1 MVGAPL
7 TQMKITDIQVINL
20 RHIYSECQ
28 GFAYAGGRVTARV
41 TSLVLVR
48 TDVGETGIGAA
59 YSHPDLVKLII
70 EQHLAPHLVGEDP
83 ARVEELW
90 RRMANLTLWYG
101 RKGVAISALGGV
113 DIALWDLRGKQLG
126 QPLWRL
132 LGGHNSQVPAYAS
145 GLFWAD
151 DVATLEE
158 EARQH
163 RRRGFHRVK
172 MRLGRSYAY
181 DMAALDAVLKGVG
194 HDGTVLVDGSHRYSV
209 DQAAR
214 ISGELATRPVLWFE
228 EPFAPDDLD
237 SYASLRARTT
247 AVALAAGENEFGQQG
262 FRELMRGP
270 LVDIVQPDACRTGG
284 ITEVL
289 RIASRAQAQ
298 GLRVAPHTWSD
309 AVALTANAHVVASIE
324 NGLTVEVDQ
333 TGNPAIDEL
342 LRGGLQIAEGHLE
355 LGDRPGLGIELD
367 EDVLERLRV
376 PEGELMRDGNYSDLV
391 FGAAF
396 RNEAPPYDGA

>member
-1 MVGAPL
+1 
-7 TQMKITDIQVINL
+7 MKITRVEVVNL
-20 RHIYSECQ
+20 RYAYPDGK

-41 TSLVLVR
+41 TSLVFVR
-48 TDVGETGIGAA
+48 TDAGETGIGAA

-83 ARVEELW
+83 TRVEELW
-90 RRMANLTLWYG
+90 SRMANLTLWYG
-101 RKGVAISALGGV
+101 RKGVAISALGGI

-132 LGGHNSQVPAYAS
+132 LGGQQSRVPAYAS
-145 GLFWAD
+145 GLFWAN
-151 DVATLEE
+151 DVDVLEE
-158 EARQH
+158 EASRH
-163 RRRGFHRVK
+163 RTRGFDRVK

-181 DMAALDAVLKGVG
+181 DVAAVDAVIRGIG
-194 HDGTVLVDGSHRYSV
+194 QGGSVLVDGSHRYSV
-209 DQAAR
+209 DQAMR
-214 ISGELATRPVLWFE
+214 MSEELATRPVLWFE

-247 AVALAAGENEFGQQG
+247 GVALAAGENEFGQGG

-289 RIASRAQAQ
+289 RISSIAGAQ

-309 AVALTANAHVVASIE
+309 AVALTANAHVVASLDH
-324 NGLTVEVDQ
+324 GLTVEVDQ
-333 TGNPAIDEL
+333 TGNPAIEEL
-342 LRGGLQIAEGHLE
+342 LRGGLQIAEGHLD
-355 LGDRPGLGIELD
+355 LGDRPGLGIEID
-367 EDVLERLRV
+367 EDVLDQLRV
-376 PEGELMRDGNYSDLV
+376 PDGQLMLDGNYSDLV

-396 RNEAPPYDGA
+396 RHQAPPYEDGA

>member
-1 MVGAPL
+1 
-7 TQMKITDIQVINL
+7 MKITGIEVLNL
-20 RHIYSECQ
+20 RHVYPEGE
-28 GFAYAGGRVTARV
+28 GFVYAGGRVTARV

-70 EQHLAPHLVGEDP
+70 EKHLAPHLVGEDP
-83 ARVEELW
+83 TRVEELW
-90 RRMANLTLWYG
+90 SRMANLTLWYG

-132 LGGHNSQVPAYAS
+132 LGGQQSRVPAYAS
-145 GLFWAD
+145 GLFWTD
-151 DVATLEE
+151 DIATLED
-158 EARQH
+158 EAGKH
-163 RRRGFHRVK
+163 RRRGFDRVK
-172 MRLGRSYAY
+172 MRLGRSYSY
-181 DMAALDAVLKGVG
+181 DLAAVDAVIRGVG
-194 HDGTVLVDGSHRYSV
+194 QGGSVLVDGSHRYTV
-209 DQAAR
+209 DQATRLSA
-214 ISGELATRPVLWFE
+214 ELAMRPVLWFE
-228 EPFAPDDLD
+228 EPFAPDDLE
-237 SYASLRARTT
+237 SYASLRARTQ

-289 RIASRAQAQ
+289 RIASMAHAQ

-309 AVALTANAHVVASIE
+309 AVALTANAHVVASLE
-324 NGLTVEVDQ
+324 HGLTVEVDQ

-342 LRGGLQIAEGHLE
+342 LRGGLQIAEGHLD

-367 EDVLERLRV
+367 EKVLDRLRV

-391 FGAAF
+391 FGASF
-396 RNEAPPYDGA
+396 RDEALPYDDAG